1 MTSAARSSRT
11 ARHVAAAL
19 AKNPDLTPQQAANA
33 ARLTIR
39 AEMMLLARKS
49 AAARAARKAAS
60 SGPVADLD
68 PVITDAPQPPRPG
81 TA

>member
-11 ARHVAAAL
+11 ARHVATAY

-33 ARLTIR
+33 AKLTIR
-39 AEMMLLARKS
+39 AEMTLLARKS
-49 AAARAARKAAS
+49 VAVRTARKAAS
-60 SGPVADLD
+60 SGPAADLD
-68 PVITDAPQPPRPG
+68 PVITDAP